1 MHGTSSNTMN
11 LHQTLSIISLNW
23 QFAVNE
29 LNDMAD
35 EEEGSGGEMD
45 EEVSAWNRNEE
56 QTASIITQSLLQV
69 RNVRVS
75 VSCVCEK

>member
-1 MHGTSSNTMN
+1 
-11 LHQTLSIISLNW
+11 
-23 QFAVNE
+23 
-29 LNDMAD
+29 
-35 EEEGSGGEMD
+35 MD